1 MFAKTHYFVLEG
13 FVLPRLGVS
22 FIRTPREM
30 SDALMIALGISLASL
45 GATGLGVLVCVLV
58 WRKMTTLRIDQP
70 VVFAQLDSTQQALG
84 SNQQEHLSVVL
95 TQARATMPELARY
108 LQGRATP

>member
-1 MFAKTHYFVLEG
+1 
-13 FVLPRLGVS
+13 
-22 FIRTPREM
+22 
-30 SDALMIALGISLASL
+30 MIALGISLASL

-70 VVFAQLDSTQQALG
+70 VVFAQLDSNRQGLD
-84 SNQQEHLSVVL
+84 SDHQEILSVVL
-95 TQARATMPELARY
+95 TQARATTPELARY